1 MTRELL
7 IICSI
12 FFVILIGVKLVHGQ
26 SVGEQ
31 PNATKTFTN
40 PHFENTFQQRLGSN
54 YTANLIIIYQSPM
67 MVVLKADLV
76 SASPGTSMFKT
87 NYNNVFW
94 NGIEIL
100 RQEFGFTLDKLVING
115 FGSVINPERMYA
127 VMVKSDM
134 K

>member
-7 IICSI
+7 LICIIL
-12 FFVILIGVKLVHGQ
+12 FVIPMGIKLVSGQ
-26 SVGEQ
+26 SVGGQ
-31 PNATKTFTN
+31 VNATN
-40 PHFENTFQQRLGSN
+40 SHFENAFQQKLGRN

-67 MVVLKADLV
+67 MVVLKGDLV
-76 SASPGTSMFKT
+76 SASPGTSLFKT

-94 NGIEIL
+94 HAIEIL

-127 VMVKSDM
+127 VMIKSDVE
-134 K
+134 

>member
-1 MTRELL
+1 MTRELVL
-7 IICSI
+7 VCIIL
-12 FFVILIGVKLVHGQ
+12 FVIPLGVKLVYGQ

-31 PNATKTFTN
+31 VNTTS
-40 PHFENTFQQRLGSN
+40 PHFENAFQQRLGNN

-67 MVVLKADLV
+67 MVVLKGDVV

-94 NGIEIL
+94 QAIEIL
-100 RQEFGFTLDKLVING
+100 RQEFGFTLDKLVVNG

-127 VMVKSDM
+127 VMVKGDV

>member
-1 MTRELL
+1 MTRELVL
-7 IICSI
+7 VCVIL
-12 FFVILIGVKLVHGQ
+12 FVIPVGVKPVDGQ
-26 SVGEQ
+26 SVGGQ
-31 PNATKTFTN
+31 VNATN
-40 PHFENTFQQRLGSN
+40 PHFENTFQQRLGNN

-67 MVVLKADLV
+67 MVVLKGDLV
-76 SASPGTSMFKT
+76 SASPSTAMFKT

-94 NGIEIL
+94 HAIEIL

-127 VMVKSDM
+127 VMIKSDV

>member
-1 MTRELL
+1 MTRELVL
-7 IICSI
+7 VCVIL
-12 FFVILIGVKLVHGQ
+12 FVIPMGVKLVYGQ
-26 SVGEQ
+26 SAGGQV
-31 PNATKTFTN
+31 NATN
-40 PHFENTFQQRLGSN
+40 PHFENTFQQRLGNN

-67 MVVLKADLV
+67 MVVLKGDLV
-76 SASPGTSMFKT
+76 SASPSTSMFKT

-94 NGIEIL
+94 HAIEIL

-127 VMVKSDM
+127 VLIKSDV

>member
-1 MTRELL
+1 MTRELVL
-7 IICSI
+7 VCVIL
-12 FFVILIGVKLVHGQ
+12 FVIPMGVKLVYGQ
-26 SVGEQ
+26 SAGGQV
-31 PNATKTFTN
+31 NATN
-40 PHFENTFQQRLGSN
+40 PHFENTFQQRLGNN

-67 MVVLKADLV
+67 MVVLKGDLV
-76 SASPGTSMFKT
+76 SASPSTAMFKT

-94 NGIEIL
+94 HAIEIL

-127 VMVKSDM
+127 VMIKSDV

>member
-7 IICSI
+7 LICI
-12 FFVILIGVKLVHGQ
+12 VLFVIPMGVKLVYGQ
-26 SVGEQ
+26 SVGGQ
-31 PNATKTFTN
+31 VNATN
-40 PHFENTFQQRLGSN
+40 PHFENTFQQRFGNN

-67 MVVLKADLV
+67 MVVLKGDLV
-76 SASPGTSMFKT
+76 SASPGTSLFKT

-94 NGIEIL
+94 HGIEIL
-100 RQEFGFTLDKLVING
+100 RQEFGFTLDKLVVNG

-127 VMVKSDM
+127 VMVKSDV

>member
-7 IICSI
+7 LICIIL
-12 FFVILIGVKLVHGQ
+12 FVIPMGVKIVYGQ
-26 SVGEQ
+26 GAGGQV
-31 PNATKTFTN
+31 NATN
-40 PHFENTFQQRLGSN
+40 PHFESTFQQRLGSN

-67 MVVLKADLV
+67 MVVLKGDLV
-76 SASPGTSMFKT
+76 SSSPGTSLFKS

-94 NGIEIL
+94 HGIEIL
-100 RQEFGFTLDKLVING
+100 HQEFGFALDKLVVNG

-127 VMVKSDM
+127 VMVKSGL

>member
-7 IICSI
+7 LICIIL
-12 FFVILIGVKLVHGQ
+12 FVIPMGIKLASGQ
-26 SVGEQ
+26 SVGGQ
-31 PNATKTFTN
+31 VNASTS
-40 PHFENTFQQRLGSN
+40 HFENAFQQKLGSN

-67 MVVLKADLV
+67 MVVLKGDLV
-76 SASPGTSMFKT
+76 SASPGTSLFKT

-94 NGIEIL
+94 HAIEIL
-100 RQEFGFTLDKLVING
+100 RQEFGFTLDKLVVNG

-127 VMVKSDM
+127 VMVKSDL

>member
-1 MTRELL
+1 MTRELVL
-7 IICSI
+7 ICFIL
-12 FFVILIGVKLVHGQ
+12 FVIPMGVKLVYGQ
-26 SVGEQ
+26 SAGGQV
-31 PNATKTFTN
+31 NATN
-40 PHFENTFQQRLGSN
+40 PHFENTFQQRLGNN

-67 MVVLKADLV
+67 MVVLKGDLV
-76 SASPGTSMFKT
+76 SASPSTSMFKT

-94 NGIEIL
+94 HAIEIL

-127 VMVKSDM
+127 VLIKSDV

>member
-1 MTRELL
+1 MTRELVL
-7 IICSI
+7 VC
-12 FFVILIGVKLVHGQ
+12 VILFFIPMGVKLVYGQ
-26 SVGEQ
+26 SAGGQV
-31 PNATKTFTN
+31 NATN
-40 PHFENTFQQRLGSN
+40 PHFENTFQQRLGNN

-67 MVVLKADLV
+67 MVVLKGDLV
-76 SASPGTSMFKT
+76 SASPSTSMFKT

-94 NGIEIL
+94 HAIEIL

-127 VMVKSDM
+127 VMIKSDA